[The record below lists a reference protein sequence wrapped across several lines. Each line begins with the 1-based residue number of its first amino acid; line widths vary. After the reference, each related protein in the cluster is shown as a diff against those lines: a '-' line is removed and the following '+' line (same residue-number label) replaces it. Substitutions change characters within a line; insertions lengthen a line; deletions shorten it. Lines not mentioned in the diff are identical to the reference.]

1 MVENSEKRFLPEND
15 EGFIEYKIKLS
26 PNTPER
32 FEKLVSQLKYRL
44 EEGNGECLYR
54 LGVADNGECV
64 GLSDQELSESYT
76 TLQNLATKINAD
88 TIILRKGHIDNKWIA
103 EVLIRRKPLNGFP
116 LEITITVAGNV
127 DAGKSSLIGSLITNQ
142 KDDWNGY
149 TRQFVMRHPHE
160 IASGRTSS
168 VANKILGFRTDGS
181 IINYMPHTLGQS
193 LHEEEIIRNAS
204 KLVRFVDLAG
214 HQRYLKTSVFALLGT
229 EPDYAAII
237 IDVNRGIQQMTRE
250 HLGLI
255 FMLKIPFFCV
265 LTKIDLAP
273 PQIYKETLDEL
284 KKLLKGPALGLVS
297 KTINDADDIVV
308 VAPKL
313 DHNRIVPI
321 IPVSTVTGEKMDILK
336 QFLNLLPPRKHWGL
350 ASIQESILDN
360 NHVEPKNN
368 FLLFVEE
375 WIHVTRIGHIATGIV
390 QSGVAETNMS
400 CSLGPDKNGVYIP
413 FSIKSIHS
421 LRIPIIRAK
430 PGQYISMALA
440 FPKLLP
446 RRLEKGMVL
455 TTFQTPTKDTCSKF
469 ESEVY
474 ILHHSTTIKA
484 GYNAQIHIKTIRAQ
498 ARIKEIKDLSY
509 LRTGDRAIV
518 EMEFM
523 YSPHFLLEGLE
534 FVFREGRTKGIGT
547 IKKILG

>member
-1 MVENSEKRFLPEND
+1 MTEDYEKNFLPEND
-15 EGFIEYKIKLS
+15 EGFIEYKIKIS
-26 PNTPER
+26 PTTPER

-64 GLSDQELSESYT
+64 GLTDQEFTESYVI
-76 TLQNLATKINAD
+76 LQNLAEKINAD
-88 TIILRKGHIDNKWIA
+88 TLILRKGHIEDKWIA

-142 KDDWNGY
+142 KDDGNGY

-168 VANKILGFRTDGS
+168 VANKILGFRTDGTV
-181 IINYMPHTLGQS
+181 INYVPHILGQS
-193 LHEEEIIRNAS
+193 LHEEEIIRKAS

-273 PQIYKETLDEL
+273 LQIYKETLDEL

-297 KTINDADDIVV
+297 KTINDVDDIAV

-313 DHNRIVPI
+313 DHSRIVPI
-321 IPVSTVTGEKMDILK
+321 IPISTVTGEKIDLLK

-350 ASIQESILDN
+350 ASVQEPALIDSQR
-360 NHVEPKNN
+360 ESKNS
-368 FLLFVEE
+368 FLLFIEE
-375 WIHVTRIGHIATGIV
+375 WFNVTGIGHIATGIV
-390 QSGVAETNMS
+390 QSGVVEINMS
-400 CSLGPDKNGVYIP
+400 CSLGPDKYGIFIP
-413 FSIKSIHS
+413 VRIKSIQS
-421 LRIPIIRAK
+421 RRIPIAQAK

-440 FPKLLP
+440 FPKMLP

-455 TTFQTPTKDTCSKF
+455 TTFQTPSKETCLRF
-469 ESEVY
+469 EAEVY
-474 ILHHSTTIKA
+474 ILHHSTTIKV
-484 GYNAQIHIKTIRAQ
+484 GYNAQIHIKTMRAQ
-498 ARIKEIKDLSY
+498 ARIKEIQGMTY

-518 EMEFM
+518 DMEFL
-523 YSPHFLLEGLE
+523 YSPQFLLEGLE
-534 FVFREGRTKGIGT
+534 FVFREGSTKGIGI
-547 IKKILG
+547 IKRLL